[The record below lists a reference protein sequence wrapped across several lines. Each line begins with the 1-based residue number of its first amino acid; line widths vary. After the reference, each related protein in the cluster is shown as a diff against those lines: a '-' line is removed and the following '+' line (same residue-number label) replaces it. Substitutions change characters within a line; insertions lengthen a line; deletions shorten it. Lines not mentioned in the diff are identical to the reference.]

1 MHVRSVC
8 SIHIATVSAFGFE
21 GILSMIGPRDS
32 TMTTTLLTIRIEVA
46 NFKSLPTTILP
57 FNMNISFFHAYYSPD
72 DLVSCEA
79 QKRPVKCI
87 GQLVLFFEIGF
98 SSIPFRVP
106 PEDSP
111 TK

>member
-8 SIHIATVSAFGFE
+8 SVHIATVSAFGFE
-21 GILSMIGPRDS
+21 GILAKISPRNS
-32 TMTTTLLTIRIEVA
+32 TMTATLLSMRIEVA
-46 NFKSLPTTILP
+46 NFESLPTTILP

-87 GQLVLFFEIGF
+87 GQLVLFVRDWFFLYPLQGF
-98 SSIPFRVP
+98 P
-106 PEDSP
+106 
-111 TK
+111 